1 MKDNLIKTVL
11 YPGSFDPVT
20 NGHLDLIERACRL
33 FDRVIV
39 GVAVN
44 IDKNPLFTTEERIAL
59 LEKCCSGLPNARVVS
74 FNGLL
79 VDALTRFQ
87 ANAVLRGL
95 RAFSDFEYELQM
107 ALMNRS
113 LKEECETIF
122 MMPTPQNSFV
132 SSRMVKE
139 VARLNGDF
147 AQYVPLPVVAAIKNK
162 IKAGLL

>member
-132 SSRMVKE
+132 SSRMAKE
-139 VARLNGDF
+139 VARFNGDF
-147 AQYVPLPVVAAIKNK
+147 AQYVPAPVVMAMKKK
-162 IKAGLL
+162 IEAGML

>member
-1 MKDNLIKTVL
+1 MNDKLIKTVL

-44 IDKNPLFTTEERIAL
+44 IEKSPLFSTEERIAL

-122 MMPTPQNSFV
+122 MMPTTQNSFV

-139 VARLNGDF
+139 VAHLNGDF
-147 AQYVPLPVVAAIKNK
+147 TQYVPSPVVAAIKIK
-162 IKAGLL
+162 IEAGLL